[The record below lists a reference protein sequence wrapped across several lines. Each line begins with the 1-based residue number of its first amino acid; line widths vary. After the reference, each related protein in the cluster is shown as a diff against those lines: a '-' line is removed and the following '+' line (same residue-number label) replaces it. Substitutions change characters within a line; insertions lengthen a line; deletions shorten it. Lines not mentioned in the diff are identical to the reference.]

1 MNTAKFEAAPR
12 RKPMSR
18 RFKIRPRTVAIHAV
32 AWAIGLAWLIP
43 FIGVA
48 VVAVRPLS
56 QTGRGWWN
64 LSPFSLTFNNFVA
77 AWNNENCPLSL
88 GLRDSFLVALPATII
103 PMLIGALAGYGFARF
118 HTRTRDYVFLA
129 IVLFMAVPQM
139 MVAVP
144 IYNLMIRLGLAKS
157 LLSLVLLHS
166 AWGLPWIIL
175 FMRNFFR
182 TLPAEVEE
190 AARVDGASDFKIF
203 YKIVLPMSLPAMAAI
218 VVFQFMWV
226 WNDFFFAQVL
236 IQDPNLYL
244 STQCMPRLVG
254 QFTLRPYD
262 LLSAAAIL
270 TMSVPVVLYVV
281 LQRFYIRGLIG
292 WTIKG

>member
-1 MNTAKFEAAPR
+1 VSGPTEHRPR
-12 RKPMSR
+12 VER
-18 RFKIRPRTVAIHAV
+18 RFRSFRVRPKTVIINVV
-32 AWAIGLAWLIP
+32 AWAIGLAWLVP
-43 FIGVA
+43 FVGVA
-48 VVAVRPLS
+48 MTASRPLN
-56 QTGRGWWN
+56 QTSFGWWN
-64 LSPFSLTFNNFVA
+64 LSPFTLTLNNFIA
-77 AWNNENCPLSL
+77 AWNYTGCPLSL

-118 HTRTRDYVFLA
+118 QTRSRNFIFVA
-129 IVLFMAVPQM
+129 VVLFMAVPQM

-144 IYNLMIRLGLAKS
+144 VYNLMVKLNLIS
-157 LLSLVLLHS
+157 NLLSLILLHS
-166 AWGLPWIIL
+166 AWGIPWIIL

-236 IQDPNLYL
+236 IQNPNWYL
-244 STQCMPRLVG
+244 STQCVPRLVG
-254 QFTLRPYD
+254 QFVRPFD
-262 LLSAAAIL
+262 LLSAGAIL
-270 TMSVPVVLYVV
+270 TMFVPVALYVV
-281 LQRFYIRGLIG
+281 LQRFYIRGLVG